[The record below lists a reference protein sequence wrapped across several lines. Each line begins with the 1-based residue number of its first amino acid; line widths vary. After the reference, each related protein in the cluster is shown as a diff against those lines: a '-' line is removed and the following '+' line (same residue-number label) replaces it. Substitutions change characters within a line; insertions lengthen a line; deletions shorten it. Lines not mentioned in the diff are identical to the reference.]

1 MGEKNTYR
9 SDRTMLTCPTFMT
22 RRGYRWVSLST
33 VLALA
38 LMFSSTAT
46 AQLAAYNQNPS
57 YSKPASENPFANIG
71 LDQHLNEQLPLT
83 LSFRD
88 ETGKTVQLGDYFGE
102 KPVILQFA
110 YYDCP
115 MLCTLVINGLI
126 RTLRTLSFS
135 AGTEFNIVTVS
146 FNPKDTP
153 TSAARKRQ
161 TSLQSYSRKGAE
173 TGWHF
178 LTGDE
183 ATIQQLTQA
192 VGFRYAFDEKT
203 QQYQH
208 ASGIMVLTP
217 EGKLSRYFYGI
228 EYAPRDVRLGLVEA
242 SAGKIGSP
250 VDQVLLLCFHY
261 DPTTGKYGLIITRA
275 LQLSGLVTVLALGG
289 FMLISSRR
297 DRRDKI
303 TGDKIRALSPRKSNA

>member
-1 MGEKNTYR
+1 MSENNAYYSYGKILLRPN
-9 SDRTMLTCPTFMT
+9 FMMQ
-22 RRGYRWVSLST
+22 RGRRWVSLSM
-33 VLALA
+33 VGVFMLLS
-38 LMFSSTAT
+38 LSPAT
-46 AQLAAYNQNPS
+46 AQLAAYNQTPT

-71 LDQHLNEQLPLT
+71 LDQLLNQQLPLT

-88 ETGKTVQLGDYFGE
+88 ETGKKVQLGDYFGE
-102 KPVILQFA
+102 KPVILSFA

-153 TSAARKRQ
+153 AMAAIKRQ

-183 ATIQQLTQA
+183 ATVQQLTQA
-192 VGFRYAFDEKT
+192 VGFRYAYDEKS

-208 ASGIMVLTP
+208 PTGIMILTP
-217 EGKLSRYFYGI
+217 DGKLSRYFYGI
-228 EYAPRDVRLGLVEA
+228 EYAPRDVRLGLIEA

-275 LQLSGLVTVLALGG
+275 LQLGGLATMLALGV

-297 DRRDKI
+297 DRRNKI
-303 TGDKIRALSPRKSNA
+303 TGDNVRALSPRKSNA

>member
-1 MGEKNTYR
+1 MSENNAYYSYGKILLRPN
-9 SDRTMLTCPTFMT
+9 FMMQ
-22 RRGYRWVSLST
+22 RGRRWVSL
-33 VLALA
+33 
-38 LMFSSTAT
+38 LMVGVFMLLSLSPAT
-46 AQLAAYNQNPS
+46 AQLAAYNQTPT

-71 LDQHLNEQLPLT
+71 LDQLLNQQLPLT

-102 KPVILQFA
+102 KPVLLSFA

-153 TSAARKRQ
+153 PMAAIKRQ

-173 TGWHF
+173 NGWHF

-183 ATIQQLTQA
+183 KTIQQLTQA
-192 VGFRYAFDEKT
+192 VGFRYAYDENT

-208 ASGIMVLTP
+208 PSGIMILTP
-217 EGKLSRYFYGI
+217 DGKLSRYFYGI
-228 EYAPRDVRLGLVEA
+228 EYAPRDVRLGLIEA

-275 LQLSGLVTVLALGG
+275 LQLGGLATMLALGV

-297 DRRDKI
+297 DRRNKI
-303 TGDKIRALSPRKSNA
+303 TGDNVRALSPRKSNA

>member
-1 MGEKNTYR
+1 MSENNAYYSYGKILLRPN
-9 SDRTMLTCPTFMT
+9 FMMQ
-22 RRGYRWVSLST
+22 RGRRWVSLSM
-33 VLALA
+33 VGVFMLLS
-38 LMFSSTAT
+38 LSPAT
-46 AQLAAYNQNPS
+46 AQLAAYNQTPT

-71 LDQHLNEQLPLT
+71 LDQLLNQQLPLT

-88 ETGKTVQLGDYFGE
+88 ETGKMVQLGDYFGE
-102 KPVILQFA
+102 KPVILSFA

-153 TSAARKRQ
+153 PMAAIKRQ

-183 ATIQQLTQA
+183 ATVQQLTQA
-192 VGFRYAFDEKT
+192 VGFRYAYDEKS

-208 ASGIMVLTP
+208 PTGIMILTP
-217 EGKLSRYFYGI
+217 DGKLSRYLYGI
-228 EYAPRDVRLGLVEA
+228 EYAPRDVRLGLIEA

-275 LQLSGLVTVLALGG
+275 LQLGGLATMLALGV

-297 DRRDKI
+297 DRRNKI
-303 TGDKIRALSPRKSNA
+303 TGDNVRALSPRKSNA

>member
-1 MGEKNTYR
+1 MSENNAYYSYGKILLRPN
-9 SDRTMLTCPTFMT
+9 FMMQ
-22 RRGYRWVSLST
+22 RGRRWVSLSM
-33 VLALA
+33 VGVFMLLS
-38 LMFSSTAT
+38 LSPAT
-46 AQLAAYNQNPS
+46 AQLAAYNQTPT

-71 LDQHLNEQLPLT
+71 LDQLLNQQLPLT

-88 ETGKTVQLGDYFGE
+88 ETGKMVQLGDYFGE
-102 KPVILQFA
+102 KPVILSFA

-153 TSAARKRQ
+153 PMAAIKRQ

-173 TGWHF
+173 NGWHF

-183 ATIQQLTQA
+183 KTIQQLTQA
-192 VGFRYAFDEKT
+192 VGFRYAYDENT

-208 ASGIMVLTP
+208 PSGIMILTP
-217 EGKLSRYFYGI
+217 DGKLSRYFYGI
-228 EYAPRDVRLGLVEA
+228 EYAPRDVRLGLIEA

-275 LQLSGLVTVLALGG
+275 LQLGGLATMLALGV

-297 DRRDKI
+297 DRRNKI
-303 TGDKIRALSPRKSNA
+303 TGDNVRALSPRKSNA

>member
-1 MGEKNTYR
+1 MSENNAYYSYGKILLRPN
-9 SDRTMLTCPTFMT
+9 FMMQ
-22 RRGYRWVSLST
+22 RGRRWVSL
-33 VLALA
+33 
-38 LMFSSTAT
+38 LMVGVFMLLSLSPAT
-46 AQLAAYNQNPS
+46 AQLAAYNQTPT

-71 LDQHLNEQLPLT
+71 LDQLLNQQLPLT

-102 KPVILQFA
+102 KPVILSFA

-153 TSAARKRQ
+153 PMAAIKRQ

-173 TGWHF
+173 NGWHF

-183 ATIQQLTQA
+183 KTIQQLTQA
-192 VGFRYAFDEKT
+192 VGFRYAYDENT

-208 ASGIMVLTP
+208 PSGIMILTP
-217 EGKLSRYFYGI
+217 DGKLSRYFYGI
-228 EYAPRDVRLGLVEA
+228 EYAPRDVRLGLIEA

-275 LQLSGLVTVLALGG
+275 LQLGGLATMLALGV

-297 DRRDKI
+297 DRRNKI
-303 TGDKIRALSPRKSNA
+303 TGDNVRALSPRKSNA